1 MRRVEGFPT
10 GIDRRVRHLLDS
22 YDTRCDML
30 AFRAQARCLPAGA
43 QLWPPAM
50 QLLPI
55 RQWLAG
61 GGSRSNGVII
71 DRGVATGR
79 GRAFRFALPVIA
91 ACSLLPALS
100 AADSVDE
107 ARQAIESA
115 SSRSPAWTGPTS
127 GPSTEPGKSVAVL
140 AEDLRNGGVL
150 GVAQGIREAARE
162 IGWKVRILDA
172 GGTAAGRSRAVADA
186 LASRPDGLVICG
198 SDAHELEPTLRRANP
213 RLPPVVGWH
222 AGPRPGAIAGTSV
235 AMNVSTDPIAVART
249 TALAAVAQSGGKA
262 GVVVLTDS
270 RFAIATAKAQAMADV
285 IRQCSGCTLLE
296 VRDVAISDSAARM
309 PAVTRELLAAHGP
322 RWTHAL
328 AINDIYFDYAVPVL
342 IEAAVPN
349 GAISLLSAGDGSAP
363 AFMRIRAGAYQT
375 GTVAEPL
382 NMQGWQVVD
391 ELNRLFAGQPISGFV
406 APVHLV
412 SGENVVSDGGSRFVY
427 DPENGYR
434 DIYLR
439 IWKRR

>member
-1 MRRVEGFPT
+1 M
-10 GIDRRVRHLLDS
+10 
-22 YDTRCDML
+22 
-30 AFRAQARCLPAGA
+30 
-43 QLWPPAM
+43 
-50 QLLPI
+50 
-55 RQWLAG
+55 
-61 GGSRSNGVII
+61 II
-71 DRGVATGR
+71 GHGVATGR
-79 GRAFRFALPVIA
+79 GRAFRFAVLVVGL
-91 ACSLLPALS
+91 CSLLPGLS

-107 ARQAIESA
+107 ARRAIANA

-127 GPSTEPGKSVAVL
+127 GPSAAPGKSIAVL

-162 IGWKVRILDA
+162 IGWKVRIFDA
-172 GGTAAGRSRAVADA
+172 GGTAAGRSRAAADA
-186 LASRPDGLVICG
+186 LASQPDGLVICG
-198 SDAHELEPTLRRANP
+198 SDAHELEPTLRQATP
-213 RLPPVVGWH
+213 RLPPMVGWH
-222 AGPRPGAIAGTSV
+222 AGPSPGAIAGTGV

-270 RFAIATAKAQAMADV
+270 RFAIATAKAQAMGDV

-296 VRDVAISDSAARM
+296 VRDVAISESATRM
-309 PAVTRELLAAHGP
+309 PIVTRELLAAHGP

-349 GAISLLSAGDGSAP
+349 RAISLLSAGDGSAP
-363 AFMRIRAGAYQT
+363 AFMRIRAGTYQT

-391 ELNRLFAGQPISGFV
+391 ELNRLFAGQTVSGFV

-412 SGENVVSDGGSRFVY
+412 FGENVVSDGGSRFVY

-434 DIYLR
+434 DVYLR

>member
-1 MRRVEGFPT
+1 V
-10 GIDRRVRHLLDS
+10 IVDRVR
-22 YDTRCDML
+22 
-30 AFRAQARCLPAGA
+30 
-43 QLWPPAM
+43 
-50 QLLPI
+50 
-55 RQWLAG
+55 
-61 GGSRSNGVII
+61 
-71 DRGVATGR
+71 ATGR
-79 GRAFRFALPVIA
+79 ERACCFALAVIA
-91 ACSLLPALS
+91 LCALLPGLS

-127 GPSTEPGKSVAVL
+127 GPSAAPGKSVVVL

-162 IGWKVRILDA
+162 IGWKVRIVDA
-172 GGTAAGRSRAVADA
+172 GGTAAGRRRAVVDA
-186 LASRPDGLVICG
+186 LAGRPDGLVICG
-198 SDAHELEPTLRRANP
+198 SDAHELEPYLRRANSA
-213 RLPPVVGWH
+213 LPPVVGWH
-222 AGPRPGAIAGTSV
+222 AGPGPGAIAGTSV

-270 RFAIATAKAQAMADV
+270 RFAIATAKAQVMADV
-285 IRQCSGCTLLE
+285 IRQCSDCTLLE
-296 VRDVAISDSAARM
+296 VRDVAISESAARM
-309 PAVTRELLAAHGP
+309 PAVTRELLVTYGP
-322 RWTHAL
+322 RWTHTL
-328 AINDIYFDYAVPVL
+328 AINDIYFDYAVPEL

-363 AFMRIRAGAYQT
+363 AFMRIRAGTYQI

-391 ELNRLFAGQPISGFV
+391 ELNRLFAGRPVSGFV

-412 SGENVVSDGGSRFVY
+412 SGQNVVSDGGSRFVY

-434 DIYLR
+434 DTYRR
-439 IWKRR
+439 IWNRR

>member
-1 MRRVEGFPT
+1 MCALIP
-10 GIDRRVRHLLDS
+10 
-22 YDTRCDML
+22 
-30 AFRAQARCLPAGA
+30 
-43 QLWPPAM
+43 
-50 QLLPI
+50 
-55 RQWLAG
+55 
-61 GGSRSNGVII
+61 GV
-71 DRGVATGR
+71 
-79 GRAFRFALPVIA
+79 
-91 ACSLLPALS
+91 S
-100 AADSVDE
+100 AADAVDE
-107 ARQAIESA
+107 ARQAVDSA

-127 GPSTEPGKSVAVL
+127 GPGAQPGKSIAVL

-150 GVAQGIREAARE
+150 GVAQGIREAARAM
-162 IGWKVRILDA
+162 GWKVRILDA

-198 SDAHELEPTLRRANP
+198 SDAHELEPTLRRANTP
-213 RLPPVVGWH
+213 LPPVVGWH
-222 AGPRPGAIAGTSV
+222 AGPSPGAIAGTSV

-262 GVVVLTDS
+262 GVVVFTDS

-285 IRQCSGCTLLE
+285 IRQCSGCRLLE

-309 PAVTRELLAAHGP
+309 PAVIRELLAAHGP

-342 IEAAVPN
+342 IEAAAPN

-363 AFMRIRAGAYQT
+363 AFMRIRAGTYQT

-391 ELNRLFAGQPISGFV
+391 ELNRLLAGQPVSGFV

-412 SGENVVSDGGSRFVY
+412 SGENVASDGGSRFVY